1 MYYLMNIHIRPRA
14 IYLCRVS
21 VYIQY
26 MYIVHCVICYNII
39 NVTST
44 VRVYV
49 TCMVGLEVI
58 QNYQNEENR

>member
-14 IYLCRVS
+14 VYLCRVS
-21 VYIQY
+21 VYTY
-26 MYIVHCVICYNII
+26 STLCYVLII
-39 NVTST
+39 NVAST

-58 QNYQNEENR
+58 QNYQNEESR